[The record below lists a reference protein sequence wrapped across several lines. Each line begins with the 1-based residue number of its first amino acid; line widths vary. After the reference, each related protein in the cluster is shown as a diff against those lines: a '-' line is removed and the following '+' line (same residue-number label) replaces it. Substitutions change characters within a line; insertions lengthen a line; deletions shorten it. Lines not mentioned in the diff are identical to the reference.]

1 MIGRLNVAKKS
12 KYRSVSLPS
21 GVAEAIE
28 RLIEELGFW
37 PSVGAFAREA
47 CIKMIREE
55 WPRLETKE
63 PPIEEDPMRG
73 RRRRR

>member
-1 MIGRLNVAKKS
+1 MAKKS
-12 KYRSVSLPS
+12 RYKTVSLPW

-55 WPRLETKE
+55 WPRLEIKEE
-63 PPIEEDPMRG
+63 PPIEEDPMKG
-73 RRRRR
+73 RKGRK

>member
-1 MIGRLNVAKKS
+1 MRIVDPMIWRLNVIRKRLNGAKKS
-12 KYRSVSLPS
+12 KYETLSIPS

-47 CIKMIREE
+47 CIR
-55 WPRLETKE
+55 
-63 PPIEEDPMRG
+63 
-73 RRRRR
+73 

>member
-1 MIGRLNVAKKS
+1 MAKKS
-12 KYRSVSLPS
+12 KYRTVSLPS

-55 WPRLETKE
+55 WPRLKTKE
-63 PPIEEDPMRG
+63 APPIEGDPMRG

>member
-1 MIGRLNVAKKS
+1 MAEKS
-12 KYRSVSLPS
+12 KYRTVSLPR

-55 WPRLETKE
+55 WPRLETKDE
-63 PPIEEDPMRG
+63 PSIESAS
-73 RRRRR
+73 